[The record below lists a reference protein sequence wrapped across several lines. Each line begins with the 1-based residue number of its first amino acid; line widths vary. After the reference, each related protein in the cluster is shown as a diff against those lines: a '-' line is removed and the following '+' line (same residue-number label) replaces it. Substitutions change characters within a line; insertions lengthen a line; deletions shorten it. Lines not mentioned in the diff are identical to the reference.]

1 MNANSRQVG
10 GEHYKGAIQ
19 HWDYALLALEN
30 RYLEGNVTKYV
41 ARHRKKNGAQDLEKA
56 QHYLDKLI
64 ESAPFIRSLGYI
76 MASAPIH
83 QFIERFCEDNELNTF
98 ETAIMVKMARWNKVD
113 DLRDVRL
120 MIDELTERMSSGEE
134 PGPGYTNQG

>member
-41 ARHRKKNGAQDLEKA
+41 ARHRKKAGLQDLEKA
-56 QHYLDKLI
+56 LHYLDKLI
-64 ESAPFIRSLGYI
+64 ESAPFIRSLGYV

-83 QFIERFCEDNELNTF
+83 QFIDRFIQSNEMTPI
-98 ETAIMVKMARWNKVD
+98 EGVIMVRMARWTKVA
-113 DLRDVRL
+113 DLHDTRL
-120 MIDELTERMSSGEE
+120 MIEELARAFIISAE
-134 PGPGYTNQG
+134 PGPGYVNQG